1 MGAALKNVIAIGAG
15 IVHGLGLGSNTQAA
29 LVTRGLA
36 EITRLAVAMGAQP
49 STLAGLAGMGDLV
62 LTCSGGLSRNRKVG
76 IELADGRT
84 LAEIVGPMR
93 MVAEG
98 VETCAA
104 AVELGARKQVDL
116 PIIQQMHAV
125 MAGSKAPQVAIRD
138 LMERQLKNE

>member
-1 MGAALKNVIAIGAG
+1 
-15 IVHGLGLGSNTQAA
+15 LGSNTQAA

-49 STLAGLAGMGDLV
+49 ATLAGLAGMGDLV

-76 IELADGRT
+76 IELADGRS
-84 LAEIVGPMR
+84 LPEIVGPMR

-98 VETCAA
+98 VETCSA
-104 AVELGARKQVDL
+104 AVELGVKYRVDL
-116 PIIQQMHAV
+116 PIVEQMQEV
-125 MAGSKAPQVAIRD
+125 MAGRKTPQVAIRD